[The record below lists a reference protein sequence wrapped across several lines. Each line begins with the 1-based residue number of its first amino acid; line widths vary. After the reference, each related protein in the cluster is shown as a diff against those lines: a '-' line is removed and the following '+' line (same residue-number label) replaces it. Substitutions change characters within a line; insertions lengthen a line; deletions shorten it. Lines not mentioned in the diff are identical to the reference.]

1 MDKQQFI
8 ISSYTNLVAAF
19 QWIKAVGFEKP
30 YVIEVKAFT
39 RTIAQN
45 DLMWSLLGE
54 ISKQLV
60 WHGQKLTPE
69 NWKDVLTAALKRQAV
84 VPGIDGGFVVLGQRT
99 SKMTVKEMNE
109 VIELAY
115 AFGAQNGV
123 KFKPENN

>member
-8 ISSYTNLVAAF
+8 ISSRDNLVAAF
-19 QWIKAVGFEKP
+19 RYAEQFGYGKAFAV
-30 YVIEVKAFT
+30 EVKPLT
-39 RTIAQN
+39 RTIRQN
-45 DLMWSLLGE
+45 DLMWSLLTE
-54 ISKQLV
+54 LSQQVV
-60 WHGQKLTPE
+60 WHGQKLTPC

-99 SKMTVKEMNE
+99 SKMTVKEMSE

-123 KFKPENN
+123 KFKDD